1 MLQPPS
7 IASAAIDPDAS
18 TEQAALADGSREVG
32 SNTSIAAPATL
43 EQRLQV
49 SYVLPTAESVTSPQ
63 ITTTPST
70 STPETAVA
78 EAAPPLGKQTLKWAS
93 THLLP
98 VTEAMVHSMTSSNAA
113 LPITFTAASRT
124 MAISTISTEA
134 PAAPAPVAAKSA
146 KPVKAGTVT
155 EELPWQADQQHVAA
169 VDLAPLLVGDTSVSC
184 TWPQKGLAMPL
195 QLQAYS
201 TVRVCIEVCRSH
213 SVCRH
218 AHSQA

>member
-1 MLQPPS
+1 MQPPS
-7 IASAAIDPDAS
+7 IASAAVEHDALQ
-18 TEQAALADGSREVG
+18 EQAAVAGGGGEVG
-32 SNTSIAAPATL
+32 STTSIAAPDTI

-70 STPETAVA
+70 STPETAAA
-78 EAAPPLGKQTLKWAS
+78 EAAPPLDKQTLKWAS

-98 VTEAMVHSMTSSNAA
+98 VTEAMVRSMASSNAA

-124 MAISTISTEA
+124 MAMTAEA
-134 PAAPAPVAAKSA
+134 PAAPPPVAGKSA
-146 KPVKAGTVT
+146 KPVKAGTVA
-155 EELPWQADQQHVAA
+155 EEVPWQADQQHVAA
-169 VDLAPLLVGDTSVSC
+169 LDLAPLLVGDTSVSC
-184 TWPQKGLAMPL
+184 TWPQKGLAMPV

-201 TVRVCIEVCRSH
+201 TVRVCIEVCRPP

-218 AHSQA
+218 AYSQA